1 MPAFPLTR
9 GGCSVHSLPHLF
21 HIQLP
26 APKHVQHSVHQQSLQ
41 WPWYFWQYTPLA
53 LQFHL
58 AFSLVLIL
66 IAVLRSY
73 STTVAA
79 ITATMPVMVPLAF
92 WIMYAGEG
100 GDGIVMTRFLQT
112 MVFGLL
118 ATLVSLLAMLYA
130 TRAGWGV
137 TGIIAA
143 CYGSWAIAIAIYQ
156 LIARLLSAR
165 I

>member
-1 MPAFPLTR
+1 M
-9 GGCSVHSLPHLF
+9 
-21 HIQLP
+21 
-26 APKHVQHSVHQQSLQ
+26 
-41 WPWYFWQYTPLA
+41 
-53 LQFHL
+53 
-58 AFSLVLIL
+58 LIL